1 MTDGDRFFDSDGRPT
16 ASVGFHYP
24 DEPPAKDAADDPQDA
39 LANGFRAAIAHLEQC
54 RTDTERRATLIAL
67 FAIIHRTERAPAPLQ
82 SKRAHGLP
90 ARCMGA
96 VPGHPT
102 PRHLG
107 SWRAIPLGPF
117 PPGARH
123 LVSDFL
129 PTPPFCL

>member
-1 MTDGDRFFDSDGRPT
+1 MTGDGDPDYDAH
-16 ASVGFHYP
+16 ASPVPSIGFQYP

-96 VPGHPT
+96 SRTHP
-102 PRHLG
+102 PSR
-107 SWRAIPLGPF
+107 
-117 PPGARH
+117 
-123 LVSDFL
+123 FL
-129 PTPPFCL
+129 SASSALRGFRPALAT